1 MSNKIEANYKNLER
15 VISWIESA
23 DIKASIILGFNG
35 GLITILLQYIPNI
48 LNAIRCY
55 STYKSLSL
63 IIILAVFLI
72 FFTLS
77 IYNAFRVIFPDITP
91 RKSKNKLFYF
101 LTITGYPKEAFI
113 KQMNTITDEKILKTL
128 ADQTYINATIASN
141 KFKHARKGWGY
152 LIGSLVS
159 GLILI
164 FSYLFILKF

>member
-15 VISWIESA
+15 VILWIENA
-23 DIKASIILGFNG
+23 DLKANIILGFNG
-35 GLITILLQYIPNI
+35 GLIAILLQYIPNI

-91 RKSKNKLFYF
+91 RKSKNQLFYF
-101 LTITGYPKEAFI
+101 LTIIGYSKETFME
-113 KQMNTITDEKILKTL
+113 QMCTITDEKILKTL

-141 KFKHARKGWGY
+141 KFRHIRKGWKC
-152 LIGSLVS
+152 LIGSLIS

-164 FSYLFILKF
+164 FSYLF